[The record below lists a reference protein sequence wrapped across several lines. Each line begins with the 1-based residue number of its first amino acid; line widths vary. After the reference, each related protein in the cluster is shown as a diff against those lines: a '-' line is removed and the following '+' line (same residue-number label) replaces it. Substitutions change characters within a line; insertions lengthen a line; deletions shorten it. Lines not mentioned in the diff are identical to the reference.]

1 MDVDDAVV
9 RALGTVANWF
19 LLAFAALIALGV
31 VRNVS
36 ALVHRVRARGRVLPL
51 ILLPEHPVEEGET
64 AAPSAHLT
72 AHLAAH
78 LTEHQRDSILAPGSP
93 SAATAVSRP
102 QTSTPA
108 QGWVESLIRVALA
121 SPPGY
126 AVHLHELEPH
136 GAVRRVS
143 VRILRVPKNRIVAA
157 RVVAEEDEES
167 LVEKVAVYCIVQVR
181 NQPEMLRRIPR
192 WERWGEDERAFTHYR
207 KGVHE
212 QRVHAQARADDA
224 SAGVDYGTAL
234 LSYSQAVK
242 FAPGNLLIRHGE
254 AALIELMHAHHPGN
268 YQRAIATYQR
278 CTELWPEHIETA
290 YRMAIAYSR
299 AARPLLRARDLP
311 PERMTQLEGMARLA
325 REHLADI
332 CARLRLRSLLRRWL
346 RNCVPGGRSNSGE
359 RRYWGSW
366 LMPLPLPARRS
377 QRRTFLGA
385 IRIALA
391 AHDLTQLHLN
401 GRHGRTS
408 VAADRQQGL
417 VALAFDRVAREVLV
431 GTRVPAR
438 GTGVRR
444 LLFHDH
450 TTTGSAHDAHTHSTI
465 THPRATSQHWG
476 PVRKGSTGWMTH
488 YNAACFLALA
498 MTLPDECLPAG
509 YSRVHWQQDCNRS
522 ALNQLDRSLRT
533 PDSTLTGDWIAHDP
547 DLDLLWSTESGAAW
561 AEFMNIDI
569 PTASPSPPPLPAP
582 APPPPDGRPRVPG
595 H

>member
-1 MDVDDAVV
+1 MGVDDAVV

-19 LLAFAALIALGV
+19 LLAVAALIALGV
-31 VRNVS
+31 VRNAS
-36 ALVHRVRARGRVLPL
+36 ALLYRVRARGRILPL
-51 ILLPEHPVEEGET
+51 ILLPEDPAEEAAA
-64 AAPSAHLT
+64 AAPGAHLT

-78 LTEHQRDSILAPGSP
+78 LTEHQKDSILAPGSP

-108 QGWVESLIRVALA
+108 QGWVESLIRMALA

-126 AVHLHELEPH
+126 AVHLHELEPD

-157 RVVAEEDEES
+157 RVVAEADEES
-167 LVEKVAVYCIVQVR
+167 LVEKIAVYCIVQVR

-212 QRVHAQARADDA
+212 QRLHTQARADDA

-234 LSYSQAVK
+234 RSYSQAVK
-242 FAPGNLLIRHGE
+242 FAPGNLLLRHGE
-254 AALIELMHAHHPGN
+254 AALIELMHAHHPDS

-299 AARPLLRARDLP
+299 AARPLLHDRALP
-311 PERMTQLEGMARLA
+311 PERRAQLEGMAHLA

-346 RNCVPGGRSNSGE
+346 RNSIPGGRSNSGE

-401 GRHGRTS
+401 GHPGRTS
-408 VAADRQQGL
+408 VAADRQQRA
-417 VALAFDRVAREVLV
+417 VARAFDRVAREVLV
-431 GTRVPAR
+431 RTRVPAR

-444 LLFHDH
+444 LLFDDH
-450 TTTGSAHDAHTHSTI
+450 TTRGSAHDPDTHSTI

-498 MTLPDECLPAG
+498 MTLPDECLPTG
-509 YSRVHWQQDCNRS
+509 YARAQWQQDCNRS

-547 DLDLLWSTESGAAW
+547 DLDQLWSTETGAAW

-569 PTASPSPPPLPAP
+569 P
-582 APPPPDGRPRVPG
+582 APPPPPRPSAAPPSVGRPRVPG
-595 H
+595 R